1 MITFSVVTGK
11 VVHDNTG
18 VSVSMPVLMS
28 PDGPVRPLIDYCLS
42 VRRSLSWHE
51 KLLRAA
57 KLFFEYLEVN
67 TIHGEEEW
75 RVFRNFSHALR
86 HGTMA
91 ADTLS
96 DPSGLYWQAIDVR
109 QANSMIRLL
118 SDLFDW
124 LGREQSQ
131 RTNKFNPSY
140 AGNRHDQRIDL
151 QAYQYRRNKA
161 FLGHSWSTKP
171 KENQARLIGGKRA
184 PKVFLQCPPRF
195 PEDRFEDLLL
205 KGFKVAGKYDYRGML
220 ITLLL
225 FGAGIRISE
234 AFHLYMADVQPHW
247 DDPTRAF
254 VVVHHPSLGC
264 APNHW
269 KSRSGQRS
277 SRQEYLA
284 TEFGL
289 APRNLVRGKSN
300 AGWKHPAL
308 DSEWYM
314 QVHWFPEIYG
324 QWFMQIWTQYVGQ
337 VAAIPKLHPYAWINI
352 DRAPIGA
359 IYTMSQYQKAL
370 QSAVERIGLVYGKS
384 YGTTAHGHRH
394 AYAQRARNGGIDPVI
409 IQRMLHHCSPESQQV
424 YTQPEVHEAIAAISK
439 ATERL
444 RENHSR
450 LTHLTLPG
458 ESSLGD
464 HCDDIF

>member
-1 MITFSVVTGK
+1 MGTFSVVTGK
-11 VVHDNTG
+11 VVRDNTG
-18 VSVSMPVLMS
+18 VSISMPVLMS

-42 VRRSLSWHE
+42 VHRSLSWQE

-67 TIHGEEEW
+67 AIDGEEEW
-75 RVFRNFSHALR
+75 RVFRNFNHALR
-86 HGTMA
+86 HGTVA
-91 ADTLS
+91 PDTLR

-109 QANSMIRLL
+109 EANCMIRLL

-124 LGREQSQ
+124 LGRDQSP
-131 RTNKFNPSY
+131 RTTKFNPTY
-140 AGNRHDQRIDL
+140 VGNRHDQRIDL
-151 QAYQYRRNKA
+151 QAYSYRRNKA
-161 FLGHSWSTKP
+161 FLGYSWSTKP
-171 KENQARLIGGKRA
+171 RENHARLIKGERA
-184 PKVFLQCPPRF
+184 PKVFSQRPPGF
-195 PEDRFEDLLL
+195 PEDRFEDLLF

-225 FGAGIRISE
+225 FGGGIRVSE

-247 DDPTRAF
+247 DDPSRAF

-269 KSRSGQRS
+269 KNRSGRRG

-289 APRNLVRGKSN
+289 VPRNLVRGKLH

-324 QWFMQIWTQYVGQ
+324 QWFMEIWMQYVQQ
-337 VAAIPKLHPYAWINI
+337 VASIPKFHPYAWINV

-359 IYTMSQYQKAL
+359 TYTMSQYQKAL
-370 QSAVERIGLVYGKS
+370 QAAVERIGLVSGKS
-384 YGTTAHGHRH
+384 YGTTAHGPRH
-394 AYAQRARNGGIDPVI
+394 AYAQRARNGGIDPII
-409 IQRMLHHCSPESQQV
+409 IQRILHHCSLESQQV
-424 YTQPEVHEAIAAISK
+424 YTQPEVYEAITAIGK
-439 ATERL
+439 ATEWL
-444 RENHSR
+444 RENHSQFPPS
-450 LTHLTLPG
+450 TLPS
-458 ESSLGD
+458 ELSLGA
-464 HCDDIF
+464 H